1 MRNAQ
6 CVMRNVLVSVVI
18 PMFNAEKFIG
28 DCLESLLDQTLKD
41 FEVVIVDD
49 CSTDNSSVV
58 VESFMEKFAAQGI
71 RLHLIELQ
79 KNSGTPG
86 HPRNIGIQIACGQYV
101 CFLDSDDL
109 LTETALEEL
118 TMLAEN
124 FQADVVHTDTFF
136 MLKEDNELELCR
148 EQTLPPLSAPTF
160 ETQDLSK
167 RIVNWINRGYNWE
180 SVTMFCKRIFLA
192 ANQIN
197 FPRLTTHEDMIF
209 SFAVLCRAEKFLRVP
224 NVTYI
229 YRQRADSLSQKKFPT
244 PAAAFH
250 KWLRVLNDGLNE
262 FANFMASEKFFA
274 ENPDHR
280 YAVLNFFF
288 HEVSKIFT
296 PLYGGKEQ
304 FAFDD
309 FIKKEFHAE
318 DAELVAQLFNT
329 VHVQRLALAD
339 MRQELAK
346 FQKQ

>member
-1 MRNAQ
+1 MEKIP
-6 CVMRNVLVSVVI
+6 LVSVII

-28 DCLESLLDQTLKD
+28 ECLESLLDQTLKD
-41 FEVVIVDD
+41 FEVVVVDD
-49 CSTDNSSVV
+49 CSTDNSSAV

-71 RLHLIELQ
+71 RLHLIELE

-86 HPRNIGIQIACGQYV
+86 CPRNIGIQIACGQYV

-118 TMLAEN
+118 TTLAEN

-136 MLKEDNELELCR
+136 MLNEDNALELCR

-197 FPRLTTHEDMIF
+197 FPRLTTYEDMIF

-224 NVTYI
+224 NVTYV
-229 YRQRADSLSQKKFPT
+229 YRQRADSLSHKQM
-244 PAAAFH
+244 PAAEAFH

-288 HEVSKIFT
+288 KELSIIFT
-296 PLYGGKEQ
+296 PLYGDNPQ